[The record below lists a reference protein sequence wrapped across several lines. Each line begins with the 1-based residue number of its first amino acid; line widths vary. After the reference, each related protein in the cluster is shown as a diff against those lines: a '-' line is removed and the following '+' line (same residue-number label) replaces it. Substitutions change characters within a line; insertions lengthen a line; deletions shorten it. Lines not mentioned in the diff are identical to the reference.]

1 MGVQTSTASAAGLD
15 KLALKHGKVV
25 VFVGVG
31 GCGMRGLATFF
42 LQAGWQVY
50 GCDARPLAADDKLL
64 QLGLEVCDVGSV
76 PRASWVVRSAAV
88 PASDAVFEACIAE
101 SARPCLYAEFLGEI
115 SKIREVVA
123 VAGTHGKTT
132 CTAWIAYGLRQAGV
146 EVGYLVGAEVPQLG
160 SSSEWGDPSLP
171 LVIES
176 CEYARSFH
184 HLYPSKVALINVA
197 AEHPDTYP
205 GGLPEVTESFAKF
218 LSNTVEGGTIIAGP
232 EAPSQL
238 QKHTSATWMP
248 TGALNSTISIGLF
261 GKHNRSNAALVAAV
275 LRDFGLNDDQVLH
288 ALSTFTGA
296 ARRLELLRELTLDNG
311 ENIKLVSDYAH
322 HPTEVAATVNSARE
336 RWPQAKI
343 NVVFQPHQ
351 AQRFKDY
358 RDLYVACLDE
368 ADMVALLPIFRAR
381 DVDSCSAD
389 SKDLLPDLNARHPQR
404 SHSFCETI
412 EQSVNWTLSRSTKD
426 SVLLCLGA
434 GDIDV
439 YIRKLH

>member
-1 MGVQTSTASAAGLD
+1 MQTSTASAAGLD
-15 KLALKHGKVV
+15 KLALENGRVV

-50 GCDARPLAADDKLL
+50 GCDARPLAADDKLFK
-64 QLGLEVCDVGSV
+64 LGLEVCDVDSV
-76 PRASWVVRSAAV
+76 PLASWVVRSAAV
-88 PASDAVFEACIAE
+88 PASDDVFEKCIAE

-184 HLYPSKVALINVA
+184 HLRPSKVALINVA

-218 LSNTVEGGTIIAGP
+218 LSNTVDGGTIIAGP

-238 QKHTSATWMP
+238 QQHTSATWMP
-248 TGALNSTISIGLF
+248 ACPLNSTTNIGLF
-261 GKHNRSNAALVAAV
+261 GRHNRSNAALVAAV
-275 LRDFGLNDDQVLH
+275 LRDFDLSDEQILH
-288 ALSTFTGA
+288 GLSTFTGA
-296 ARRLELLRELTLDNG
+296 ARRLEFLKELNLGNG
-311 ENIKLVSDYAH
+311 ESIKLVSDYAH
-322 HPTEVAATVNSARE
+322 HPTEVAATINAARE

-343 NVVFQPHQ
+343 NVMFQPHQ
-351 AQRFKDY
+351 AQRFQDY
-358 RDLYVACLDE
+358 RELYIACLDE

-389 SKDLLPDLNARHPQR
+389 SKELLPDLEARHPQR
-404 SHSFCETI
+404 LHNFCETI
-412 EQSVNWTLSRSTKD
+412 EQSINWTLSNSTTG
-426 SVLLCLGA
+426 SVVLCLGA
-434 GDIDV
+434 GDIDG

>member
-15 KLALKHGKVV
+15 KLALENGKVV

-42 LQAGWQVY
+42 LQAGWKVY
-50 GCDARPLAADDKLL
+50 GCDARPLAVDDKLL
-64 QLGLEVCDVGSV
+64 KLGLEVCDVGSV

-88 PASDAVFEACIAE
+88 PASDTVFEECISE

-184 HLYPSKVALINVA
+184 HLRPSKVALINVA

-218 LSNTVEGGTIIAGP
+218 LSNTVDGGTVIAGP

-248 TGALNSTISIGLF
+248 ARSLNSTINIGLF

-275 LRDFGLNDDQVLH
+275 LGDFGLGEEQILH

-296 ARRLELLRELTLDNG
+296 ARRLEVVKELSLGDG
-311 ENIKLVSDYAH
+311 ESITLVSDYAH
-322 HPTEVAATVNSARE
+322 HPTEVGATINAARE

-351 AQRFKDY
+351 AQRFQDY
-358 RDLYVACLDE
+358 RDLYVECLDE

-381 DVDSCSAD
+381 DVESCSAD
-389 SKDLLPDLNARHPQR
+389 SKDLLPDLDAQHPQR
-404 SHSFCETI
+404 LHNFCEKI
-412 EQSVNWTLSRSTKD
+412 EESLNWTLSNSTNG
-426 SVLLCLGA
+426 SVVLCLGA
-434 GDIDV
+434 GDIDGH
-439 YIRKLH
+439 IRKLH